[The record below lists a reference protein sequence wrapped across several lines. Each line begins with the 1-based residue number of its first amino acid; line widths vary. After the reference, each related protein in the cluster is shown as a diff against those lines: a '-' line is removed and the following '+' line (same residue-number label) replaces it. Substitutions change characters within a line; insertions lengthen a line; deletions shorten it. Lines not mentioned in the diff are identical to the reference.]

1 MNIKELQ
8 FKLFGYTVEITV
20 HKNKYS
26 RKFAKELL
34 QKSYYQECYGR
45 VPKIALIKALR
56 DIHPNPNL
64 QLKEAKEMVE
74 DMFEFDSPA
83 GLPRLK

>member
-1 MNIKELQ
+1 MTTKEFQ

-34 QKSYYQECYGR
+34 QKAYHNPAYIN
-45 VPKIALIKALR
+45 VPKIALIKVLR
-56 DIHPNPNL
+56 EIQPTLP
-64 QLKEAKEMVE
+64 LKEAKEIVE
-74 DMFEFDSPA
+74 SIFEFDSPA

>member
-1 MNIKELQ
+1 MNVKELQ
-8 FKLFGYTVEITV
+8 FKLFGYTVEIII

-34 QKSYYQECYGR
+34 QRVYHNSACVN
-45 VPKIALIKALR
+45 VPKIALIKVLR
-56 DIHPNPNL
+56 EIQPTL
-64 QLKEAKEMVE
+64 QLKEAKEVIE
-74 DMFEFDSPA
+74 SMFEFDSPA